1 MEATSSTM
9 TRPANPLGFTVSLIC
24 SLFCVLAGCGN
35 SLESTVTGTLTYGGK
50 PVPFAEMVFH
60 PMEGGPLP
68 YGVSMEDGSYEIMS
82 ATTTGLKAGNYI
94 VVVQSPSPEVSVPK
108 TYGSVAT
115 SNLKYEVKPGKN
127 VIDIA
132 LK

>member
-1 MEATSSTM
+1 MEASDTSRSWS
-9 TRPANPLGFTVSLIC
+9 ANFSRFMLVLLCGLVL
-24 SLFCVLAGCGN
+24 VLAGCSD
-35 SLESTVTGTLTYGGK
+35 SLESTVSGTLTYGGK
-50 PVPFAEMVFH
+50 AVPFAEIVFH
-60 PMEGGPLP
+60 PLDGGPLP

-94 VVVQSPSPEVSVPK
+94 VVVQATSSEVSVPK

-115 SNLKYEVKPGKN
+115 STLKYEVKPGKN
-127 VIDIA
+127 VINLD